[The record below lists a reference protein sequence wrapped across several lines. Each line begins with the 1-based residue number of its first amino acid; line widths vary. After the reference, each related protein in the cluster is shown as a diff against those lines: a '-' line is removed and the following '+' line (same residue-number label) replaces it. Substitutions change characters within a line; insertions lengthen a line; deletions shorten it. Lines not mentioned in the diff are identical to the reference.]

1 MTAPTAVLLKPV
13 VLLQREFAPTAVLL
27 SPDVVADKALTPIAV
42 FPVTVVASREL
53 QPKAVLPATVQPR
66 TIPATVEVA
75 LATAAVPQQ
84 TALAPLLISTW
95 PAVPQELAQSMMPAP
110 GLIALVLL
118 PVSQLQP
125 SA

>member
-13 VLLQREFAPTAVLL
+13 VLLQREFEPTAVLL
-27 SPDVVADKALTPIAV
+27 SPDVVADKALTPMAV

-66 TIPATVEVA
+66 TIPATVGVA
-75 LATAAVPQQ
+75 RETGTAGITQVKPVGQAAQAT
-84 TALAPLLISTW
+84 
-95 PAVPQELAQSMMPAP
+95 
-110 GLIALVLL
+110 
-118 PVSQLQP
+118 